1 MQVTQSEQI
10 ESTPLKTRES
20 RLEKLRSALSDL
32 EGHSRIGR
40 LDQLRLRQTLE
51 QRTRDWQGLAGRHV
65 LQTRQVLG
73 TVLDGRI
80 AFTPRLAG
88 EEARYEFAGQTSL
101 ARVPLRS
108 VRRSLLTSARD
119 GS

>member
-88 EEARYEFAGQTSL
+88 EEAWYEFAGQTSL